1 MNRWRQEMIWPTL
14 IINPIIENKII
25 RFIVFDQEGND
36 LLVRYRI
43 VAWLILVIE
52 IFSPFAQT

>member
-1 MNRWRQEMIWPTL
+1 MNRRRQEMIWPTL

-25 RFIVFDQEGND
+25 RFIIFDQEGND

-52 IFSPFAQT
+52 IISPFAQT